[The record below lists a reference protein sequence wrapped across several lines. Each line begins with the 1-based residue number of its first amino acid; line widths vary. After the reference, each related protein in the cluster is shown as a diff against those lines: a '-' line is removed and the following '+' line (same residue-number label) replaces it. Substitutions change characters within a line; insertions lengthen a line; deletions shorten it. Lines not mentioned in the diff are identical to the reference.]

1 MTALIDKCSA
11 GHKMTARNTYH
22 RQKHGSTYPE
32 CRECIRLARKNRS
45 VNGYT
50 RGEQKRLSKHDV
62 IVEDISNITACP
74 KCAGILR
81 WSGEDSRVQDAVSCI
96 LCGWRPSAIVG
107 GQA

>member
-1 MTALIDKCSA
+1 MTALKNCSA
-11 GHKMTARNTYH
+11 GHAMSVNNTTY
-22 RQKHGSTYPE
+22 RQKHGITAPE
-32 CRECIRLARKNRS
+32 CRECIRLATKKRS
-45 VNGYT
+45 GYGYT

-62 IVEDISNITACP
+62 IVEDTSNMTACP